1 VSDAEHPRCT
11 DAVIVLPGLMGSEL
25 VDTASNEVLWGLSD
39 PRWYVSAWTGGRSL
53 RRLAVT
59 DEDRAGG
66 GRIRAT
72 GLLSAPAAAPVF
84 HGAEPYTRLLAGVR
98 RVAAHPD
105 AVLAFPYDWR
115 LSVEHNARQ
124 LAAVAER
131 HLDRWRR
138 HPYWGPRPVDPDDV
152 RLSFVAHSMGGLVAR
167 QYIENSADPD
177 TVRTVITLGTP
188 FYGAVKAAFTLST
201 GHGAVPPLP
210 RRRLRALARTLPGLH
225 DLLPSYRC
233 VIEPGAVRRLR
244 PGDVTALG
252 GDAELAA
259 WALAG
264 ADRSW
269 RTDRMALRPFVGVD
283 QPTMQS
289 LSLRDGVVEP
299 LRFTREPG
307 PDGTFRDCDY
317 AGDTTVFRQAA
328 GDGHA
333 KPSYVPQTHVALAR
347 TDEAV
352 AFVRTVLT
360 EGTLGPPLPGVV
372 PIGLDVPDVVVVGVD
387 FEIVVLVPDA
397 SAVSCYVVDTATNDP
412 LPPPRLRRGPVD
424 GQARAVAQVDRPG
437 IFRIMVKGGGYS
449 AVSQLVLAVT
459 SADLDHAD

>member
-1 VSDAEHPRCT
+1 
-11 DAVIVLPGLMGSEL
+11 MGSEL
-25 VDTASNEVLWGLSD
+25 VDAASGEVLWGMSD
-39 PRWYVSAWTGGRSL
+39 PRWYVSAWTSGRSL

-59 DEDRAGG
+59 DEDRAGV
-66 GRIRAT
+66 GRIRAA
-72 GLLSAPAAAPVF
+72 GLLTAPAAAPVF
-84 HGAEPYTRLLAGVR
+84 HGAEPYTRLVAGVR

-124 LAAVAER
+124 LAPAAER
-131 HLDRWRR
+131 HLERWRR
-138 HPYWGPRPVDPDDV
+138 HAYWAQRPRDDV

-167 QYIENSADPD
+167 QYIEHSADPGV
-177 TVRTVITLGTP
+177 VRTLVTLGTP

-201 GHGAVPPLP
+201 GGGAVPPLP
-210 RRRLRALARTLPGLH
+210 HRRLRALARTLPGLH

-233 VIEPGAVRRLR
+233 VIEPRGVRRLT
-244 PGDVTALG
+244 PGDVTAIG

-269 RTDRMALRPFVGVD
+269 ITDRMALRPFVGVD

-289 LSLRDGVVEP
+289 LALRDGVVEP
-299 LRFTREPG
+299 LFFAREPG
-307 PDGTFRDCDY
+307 PDGTFEDSDY
-317 AGDTTVFRQAA
+317 AGDTTVYRQAA
-328 GDGHA
+328 VDGHA
-333 KPSYVPQTHVALAR
+333 KPSYLPQTHVALAR

-372 PIGLDVPDVVVVGVD
+372 PIGVDVPDVVIVGVD

-397 SAVSCYVVDTATNDP
+397 SAVSCHIVDAATNDP

-424 GQARAVAQVDRPG
+424 GRARATARVASPG

-449 AVSQLVLAVT
+449 AVSQLMLAVT
-459 SADLDHAD
+459 PADLDHTD